1 MSQKDTRHSTL
12 EALGTIPALPPATIN
27 LLVWKPQIIVH
38 AYAKTA
44 DTLNQMLWMEKH
56 LFKALSSQGIAVYLI
71 YVSCCYCININFI

>member
-12 EALGTIPALPPATIN
+12 EALGTIPALPPAT
-27 LLVWKPQIIVH
+27 IVH